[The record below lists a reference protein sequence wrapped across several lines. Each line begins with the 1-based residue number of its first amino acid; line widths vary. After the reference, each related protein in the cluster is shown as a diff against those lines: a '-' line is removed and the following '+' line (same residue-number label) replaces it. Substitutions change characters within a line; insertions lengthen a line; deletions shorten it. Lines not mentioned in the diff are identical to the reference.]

1 MARGRFDVHAH
12 DGAFARE
19 AARADVDGVEALFD
33 HALEFGGAFV
43 RVVRAHGA
51 HEGALRKGR
60 GDFDGTGDA
69 DPHQERRAGIDAA
82 LADRVEDELHD
93 GFIAFN
99 GHEDLGGARK
109 RAAASR
115 HVGVD
120 HGIGGIRNDLKV
132 DPGNAVAGVVAR
144 VLLVED
150 LHGVVAKRGLHRR
163 AAHGLFQA
171 GFEFVSDREVGAEFD
186 VVLNDAGVLAE
197 GDVSF
202 LRHFEVGEHRVVDER
217 GEFALLNAPH
227 GFELFEN
234 VVGKVL
240 AEEGRELRHDV
251 REALG
256 ELSLVGHGF
265 ISLGSGMTERCASKR
280 RPQPTTP
287 TV

>member
-12 DGAFARE
+12 DRAFARE
-19 AARADVDGVEALFD
+19 AARADVDGVEAFFH

-43 RVVRAHGA
+43 RVVRAHGT

-60 GDFDGTGDA
+60 RDFDGTRDA
-69 DPHQERRAGIDAA
+69 DPHEKGRAGVDAA
-82 LADRVEDELHD
+82 LADRVEDELYD
-93 GFIAFN
+93 RFIAFD
-99 GHEDLGGARK
+99 GHEDLGGTGE
-109 RAAASR
+109 RAAAPS

-120 HGIGGIRNDLKV
+120 HGVGRIRNDLEV
-132 DPGNAVAGVVAR
+132 NPGDAVTGVVAR

-163 AAHGLFQA
+163 AAHGLLEA
-171 GFEFVSDREVGAEFD
+171 GFEFVSDREVCAEFD

-197 GDVSF
+197 GNVSF
-202 LRHFEVGEHRVVDER
+202 LRHFEVGEHGVVDER

-234 VVGKVL
+234 VVGKAL

-251 REALG
+251 RKALG
-256 ELSLVGHGF
+256 ELSLIGHRESPWGR
-265 ISLGSGMTERCASKR
+265 G
-280 RPQPTTP
+280 
-287 TV
+287 